1 MLQVPRLP
9 PLSARIDPAMTP
21 RQVLLVQRSHAL
33 LAPIAAQAG
42 KLFYRK
48 LFALAPA
55 LQPLFIGDIRDQAAR
70 LMQMIGSAVRLLDRP
85 EALLPVLGQ
94 LGARHAG
101 YGVQDADYQV
111 VGVALLGTLEEGL
124 GEAFDAETRAAWA
137 ALYTLVSTTMIA
149 AAHSQALPQTI

>member
-1 MLQVPRLP
+1 
-9 PLSARIDPAMTP
+9 MTP
-21 RQVLLVQRSHAL
+21 QQVLLVQRSHAL

-70 LMQMIGSAVRLLDRP
+70 LMQMIGGAIRLLDRP
-85 EALLPVLGQ
+85 EALMPVLAQ

-101 YGVQDADYQV
+101 YGVQSGDYRV
-111 VGVALLGTLEEGL
+111 VGVALLATLEEGL
-124 GEAFDAETRAAWA
+124 GEAFDHDTRGAWA
-137 ALYTLVSTTMIA
+137 ALYALVSTTMIA
-149 AAHSQALPQTI
+149 AADSHSAPQTA